1 MSVTISLLNELFRGF
16 HIQRWNERIRPMELI
31 EMDKHAHKMFIA
43 YCLAKYEEEAG
54 NTIDWQLLIKDSI
67 FELFRR
73 IVISDIKS
81 PIYAKIKERDEVF
94 QQLNSYVFNSL
105 EPKFNDKSL
114 KEDLENFL
122 LKPEDR
128 DCITLRIADAA
139 HIYSSYWEFLIIK
152 HSNPFGYENTKIETE
167 MLNKLNRYRDLDG
180 LNRMINKHTIA
191 NFIDKCGQL
200 RFQFRW
206 AQVPR
211 LTKTSVLGHSM
222 MVAVLSYL
230 FVREN
235 EGCNKRLFNA
245 FFGGLFHDM
254 PEIVT
259 RDIISPVKRSSS
271 ELDHLIKDLETE
283 LTDKEILPLLDNKWH
298 DEVRGFISDEF
309 DNKIIDTEG
318 TAHTDLSTND
328 INEKYNSDEFNP
340 HDGKLIRAA
349 DHLSAF
355 LEAWT
360 SMESG
365 LKNEELRTASTNLK
379 ALYSE
384 KKRRMGNTSLVEIY
398 SSFQV

>member
-43 YCLAKYEEEAG
+43 YSLAKYEEDSG
-54 NTIDWQLLIKDSI
+54 NQINWELLIKDSI

-81 PIYAKIKERDEVF
+81 PIYAKIKEQKEVF
-94 QQLNSYVFNSL
+94 TKLNAFVFNVL
-105 EPKFNDKSL
+105 EPKFKDLSMQKDL
-114 KEDLENFL
+114 KDFL
-122 LKPEDR
+122 LNPSDR
-128 DCITLRIADAA
+128 ECLTLRIADAA

-152 HSNPFGYENTKIETE
+152 NSNPFGYENTKIETE
-167 MLNKLNRYRDLDG
+167 LLDKINNYRDLDG
-180 LNRMINKHTIA
+180 LNRLVNKHTIA

-235 EGCNKRLFNA
+235 GGCNKRLFNA

-271 ELDHLIKDLETE
+271 ELDLLIKDLETE
-283 LTDKEILPLLDNKWH
+283 LTNKEILPLLDNKWH
-298 DEVRGFISDEF
+298 EEVRGFISDEF
-309 DNKIIDTEG
+309 NNKIVNENGKII
-318 TAHTDLSTND
+318 TDISTD
-328 INEKYNSDEFNP
+328 YINEKYNSDEYNP
-340 HDGKLIRAA
+340 YDGKLIRAA

-360 SMESG
+360 SMEAG
-365 LKNEELRTASTNLK
+365 LKNEELRTAATNLK

-384 KKRRMGNTSLVEIY
+384 KKRKLGKTSLVEIY
-398 SSFQV
+398 DSFK